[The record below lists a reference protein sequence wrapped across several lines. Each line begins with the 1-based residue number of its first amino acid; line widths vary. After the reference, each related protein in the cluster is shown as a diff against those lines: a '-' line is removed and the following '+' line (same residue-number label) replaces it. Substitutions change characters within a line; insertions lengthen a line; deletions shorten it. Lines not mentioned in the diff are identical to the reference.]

1 MGIMKASAGMIA
13 LATDQI
19 DTVIVL
25 FTVTVIVTVTV
36 IAIAIIIIIRSGS
49 DPRQGKESSPL
60 DQQRLSSARTLLDD
74 VVVAVGGVFVIVITI
89 VVVVA
94 TIIIEEEMDAFSCP
108 LLTACPVEL
117 LIDSEAP
124 GIRNTIP
131 RCDYCIGYIYS

>member
-1 MGIMKASAGMIA
+1 MCKFKGGQACGHNESKCWHDCPS
-13 LATDQI
+13 
-19 DTVIVL
+19 
-25 FTVTVIVTVTV
+25 
-36 IAIAIIIIIRSGS
+36 IRSGS

-124 GIRNTIP
+124 GIRNTM
-131 RCDYCIGYIYS
+131 R